1 MFKHYGINTKITLII
16 LSLIL
21 LSQITVGVAVVI
33 YDRRLIYQANLDELN
48 VLAEIIAERAGAALV
63 FKDPLLAE
71 ENLFSLAARSTINS
85 ACVLNSEGVLF
96 ARYVRHPDLKVCESP
111 SGNDQATIFTNHIL
125 LSKNIVFDGEPVG
138 ELQITSDLRDLKDRL
153 NRIVLLVALIAVGV
167 SLAILLLSR
176 SLVRRVSRPLLDL
189 SALVREITNCKDYS
203 IRATKVTGDEVGV
216 LVDAVNNMLETIE
229 TQSHVLI
236 DANRRLEKTVSE
248 STAALH
254 EAEDSL
260 LRKERLAT
268 LGQLTGTVSH
278 ELRNPLGTI
287 QACVDVL
294 RNYLQECPD
303 EIDRPLQRI
312 IRNIHRC
319 EVIIN
324 ELLDYSRSA
333 PPNLVTIPVAPW
345 LTEVLDKYPGRDR
358 ISLEGALDDEL
369 LADMDIERMRRAVIN
384 VLDNAMQACNARESC
399 GQCDADCQINVCLAR
414 SEDRIRIDIRDTG
427 LGMSKL
433 IIQKVFEP
441 LFSTKAFGVGL
452 GLAIVKQIL
461 EQHMGDIDIDSEV
474 GVGTVVTL
482 WIPLK
487 RRAL

>member
-1 MFKHYGINTKITLII
+1 MFKHCGINTKLTLIM

-21 LSQITVGVAVVI
+21 LSHIVVGAAVVI
-33 YDRRLIYQANLDELN
+33 YDRRMTFQTHLEELH
-48 VLAEIIAERAGAALV
+48 VLAEVIADRTVAAIV
-63 FKDPLLAE
+63 FKDPVLAE
-71 ENLFSLAARSTINS
+71 ESLFSLAARSTINS

-96 ARYVRHPDLKVCESP
+96 ASYVRNPDLKVCQRINGIDKAMVFP
-111 SGNDQATIFTNHIL
+111 THIL
-125 LSKNIVFDGEPVG
+125 LSKNILLDGERVG
-138 ELQITSDLRDLKDRL
+138 ELQITSDLRGLKDRL
-153 NRIVLLVALIAVGV
+153 NRIALLVVLITVGV
-167 SLAILLLSR
+167 SLAVLLLS
-176 SLVRRVSRPLLDL
+176 SGLVRRVSRPLLDL
-189 SALVREITNCKDYS
+189 SALVRKITRCKDYS

-236 DANRRLEKTVSE
+236 DANRRLEQTVAE

-254 EAEDSL
+254 EAQDNL

-287 QACVDVL
+287 QASVDVL
-294 RNYLQECPD
+294 RNILQVCPE

-333 PPNLVTIPVAPW
+333 PPHLVTTPVAPW
-345 LTEVLDKYPGRDR
+345 LIDILNAYPGYDR
-358 ISLEGALDDEL
+358 ISIDGAMDNEL
-369 LADMDIERMRRAVIN
+369 LADIDVERMRRAVIN

-399 GQCDADCQINVCLAR
+399 GQYDADCRINVYLA
-414 SEDRIRIDIRDTG
+414 SSDGRIRIEISDTG
-427 LGMSKL
+427 LGMSES

-461 EQHMGDIDIDSEV
+461 EQHMGDIDISSEV

-487 RRAL
+487 GRVS